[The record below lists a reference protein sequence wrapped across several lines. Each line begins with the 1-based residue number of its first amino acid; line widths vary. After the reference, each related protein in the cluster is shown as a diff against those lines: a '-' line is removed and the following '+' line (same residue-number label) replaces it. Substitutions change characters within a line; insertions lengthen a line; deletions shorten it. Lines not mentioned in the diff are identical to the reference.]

1 MKAIALPLAA
11 LLTIAAT
18 AQDLPQPSPLGKVEQ
33 VVGLTNVSVTYSRP
47 SAKGR
52 TIFGELVPMDAV
64 WRTGANKA
72 TLFTTDGTIM
82 IDGQK
87 LEKGEYSLFT
97 IPHKETWE
105 IIFNKNMELW
115 GEDDRKEEED
125 VLRVKAP
132 TAKCNDT
139 ETFTIEIADV
149 KDDKASLVLRWAN
162 TEVRLPIEAPAT
174 EQGIANIQKALAEPD
189 VKSGGYNGAA
199 RFALDRN
206 VMTKEAL
213 EWATKSVAMEKK
225 FYNVHT
231 LARAQAANGMN
242 KEATATAEES
252 MKLAQE
258 AKNEAY
264 VKMNRELMEKTMSG
278 QGGK

>member
-1 MKAIALPLAA
+1 MAA
-11 LLTIAAT
+11 LLTISAT
-18 AQDLPQPSPLGKVEQ
+18 AQDLPQASPLGKVEQ
-33 VVGLTNVSVTYSRP
+33 VVGLTNISVTYSRP

-52 TIFGELVPMDAV
+52 KVFGELVPFDAV

-97 IPHKETWE
+97 VPHQEAWE
-105 IIFNKNMELW
+105 IIFNKNTELW
-115 GEDDRKEEED
+115 GEGDRKEEED

-132 TAKCNDT
+132 SVKSNDT
-139 ETFTIEIADV
+139 ETFTVEFADV
-149 KDDKASLVLRWAN
+149 KDDKANLVLRWAN
-162 TEVRLPIEAPAT
+162 TEVRLPMDAPAT
-174 EQGIANIQKALAEPD
+174 EQGIANIKKALSEPD

-213 EWATKSVAMEKK
+213 EWATKSVSMEKK
-225 FYNVHT
+225 YYNVHT

-242 KEATATAEES
+242 KEAVATAEES

-264 VKMNRELMEKTMSG
+264 VKMNRDLMENTMK
-278 QGGK
+278 GGK

>member
-1 MKAIALPLAA
+1 MKAFALPLAA

-18 AQDLPQPSPLGKVEQ
+18 AQDLPQASPLGKVEQ

-47 SAKGR
+47 SVKGR
-52 TIFGELVPMDAV
+52 KIFGELVPFDAV

-72 TLFTTDGTIM
+72 TLFTTDGTIV

-87 LEKGEYSLFT
+87 LEAGKYSLFT
-97 IPHKETWE
+97 VPHQEAWE
-105 IIFNKNMELW
+105 VIFNKNTELW
-115 GEDDRKEEED
+115 GEGDRKEEED

-132 TAKCNDT
+132 SSKCNDT
-139 ETFTIEIADV
+139 ESFTIEIADV

-162 TEVRLPIEAPAT
+162 TEVRVPMDAPST
-174 EQGIANIQKALAEPD
+174 EQGIANIKKAL
-189 VKSGGYNGAA
+189 SGSNIEAGAYNGAA

-213 EWATKSVAMEKK
+213 EWATKGVSMDKK
-225 FYNVHT
+225 YYTVYT
-231 LARAQAANGMN
+231 LARAQAANGMV
-242 KEATATAEES
+242 KEATVTAGES
-252 MKLAQE
+252 MKMAQE

-264 VKMNRELMEKTMSG
+264 VKMNRELIESAAK
-278 QGGK
+278 GGK

>member
-11 LLTIAAT
+11 LLTFAAT

-47 SAKGR
+47 SVKGR
-52 TIFGELVPMDAV
+52 NIFGELVPFDAV

-72 TLFTTDGTIM
+72 TLFTTDGTIL
-82 IDGQK
+82 IEGQK
-87 LEKGEYSLFT
+87 LEAGKYSLFT
-97 IPHKETWE
+97 VPHQEAWE
-105 IIFNKNMELW
+105 IIFNKNTELW
-115 GEDDRKEEED
+115 GEEDRKDEED
-125 VLRVKAP
+125 VLRVKASS
-132 TAKCNDT
+132 AKSNDT
-139 ETFTIEIADV
+139 ETFTIEFADL
-149 KDDKASLVLRWAN
+149 KDDKAILVLRWAN
-162 TEVRLPIEAPAT
+162 TEVRLPMEAPAT
-174 EQGIANIQKALAEPD
+174 DQGIANIMKALSEPD

-213 EWATKSVAMEKK
+213 EWAEKSVSMEKK
-225 FYNVHT
+225 FYNMHT
-231 LARAQAANGMN
+231 LARAQAANGMS

-264 VKMNRELMEKTMSG
+264 VKMNRDLMEKTMK
-278 QGGK
+278 GGK